1 MSDEGEPRAPAA
13 GCFHRRAVELYEE
26 GVRHSISRSVEG
38 GLALDRTVGGT
49 RLNLIWN
56 LEDRRRAKSD
66 SMVFTVSSGV
76 EASSDLVYRPFTTDV
91 CSMWPDGTWA
101 TCCIE
106 HDIAYWCG
114 GPAEARERADDA
126 FRACMRAEGGPCLST
141 LSYVGVRVGGPAWM
155 PFPWRWGYGWDW
167 LEDPR

>member
-1 MSDEGEPRAPAA
+1 MTYRYVPGPGAASRTARRLLAAVVLLLGCAACTPAA
-13 GCFHRRAVELYEE
+13 RSTLPASEIELRTRN
-26 GVRHSISRSVEG
+26 RHAAEVCCRQRP
-38 GLALDRTVGGT
+38 AC
-49 RLNLIWN
+49 
-56 LEDRRRAKSD
+56 
-66 SMVFTVSSGV
+66 
-76 EASSDLVYRPFTTDV
+76 DLPPRPFTTDV

-101 TCCIE
+101 ACCIE

-114 GPAEARERADDA
+114 GPDEARERADDA

>member
-1 MSDEGEPRAPAA
+1 MCRSGRGVAWYAASSRRSDCFGAAQPAA
-13 GCFHRRAVELYEE
+13 RSRLPASEIEL
-26 GVRHSISRSVEG
+26 RT
-38 GLALDRTVGGT
+38 LDRHAAEVCC
-49 RLNLIWN
+49 RQRPACNLPP
-56 LEDRRRAKSD
+56 
-66 SMVFTVSSGV
+66 
-76 EASSDLVYRPFTTDV
+76 RPFTTDV

-101 TCCIE
+101 ACCIE